1 MGLGCQECCGSI
13 GVSLWCQQ
21 VGGTK
26 GVRSVIIAM
35 VSGVAMVPKMSL
47 GVSSV
52 GGLRT
57 FIGYLR
63 AVRSLEAKR

>member
-1 MGLGCQECCGSI
+1 MAVRSVGGAR
-13 GVSLWCQQ
+13 GVTMCQQ

-26 GVRSVIIAM
+26 GVRSVGIAM
-35 VSGVAMVPKMSL
+35 VSCVAMVPEMSL
-47 GVSSV
+47 GVRSV